1 MECLRTCPHDNLA
14 INLRP
19 FGADLEQP
27 SGRKLDEAFK
37 AFIMLGS
44 AVIYSA
50 VMLGPWGFL
59 KSAAY
64 NIGSPQWLVY
74 AAGFLVF
81 IFLALP
87 GLFYA
92 AVALGQALSGGKGQS
107 TSTRKGRLFAAHRQ
121 SFVAFAYS
129 LVPLGL
135 AAWIAFSLSFVLAN
149 LSYLWPV
156 LSDPLGW
163 GWNLLG
169 TAQAAWTPYLSGATP
184 VLQAGVLLGGLLWAA
199 RTALRTPAGAGA
211 RPVLPR
217 LRVIQALPVI
227 LFCAAVTFGLLSLL
241 VA

>member
-19 FGADLEQP
+19 FGADLEHP
-27 SGRKLDEAFK
+27 TGRKLDEAFK

-44 AVIYSA
+44 AMIYSA

-59 KSAAY
+59 KNAAY

-74 AAGFLVF
+74 AAAFLTF

-92 AVALGQALSGGKGQS
+92 AVALGQALSGRNAQVVGM
-107 TSTRKGRLFAAHRQ
+107 RKGRLFSAHRQ
-121 SFVAFAYS
+121 AFIAFAYS

-135 AAWIAFSLSFVLAN
+135 AAWIAFSLSFVFAN

-156 LSDPLGW
+156 MSDPLGW
-163 GWNLLG
+163 GWDLLG
-169 TAQAAWTPYLSGATP
+169 TAGAAWTPYLSGVTP
-184 VLQAGVLLGGLLWAA
+184 TLQAGVLL
-199 RTALRTPAGAGA
+199 
-211 RPVLPR
+211 V
-217 LRVIQALPVI
+217 
-227 LFCAAVTFGLLSLL
+227 GLLSGSRARRCALRQALGL
-241 VA
+241 VRFCPGSR